1 MSEEKKTLVLTGK
14 AFWAHV
20 RKPNEQS
27 GSYQL
32 DLSVDDKTKEMLEGL
47 GITVKN
53 AVLGI
58 GVKEKKDKDERGNFV
73 TLKKTAQGEDGTL
86 FPPPQIV
93 DGKKKAVP
101 ADVLI
106 GNGSIVNVAAHI
118 YDWKFKSKTGK
129 SLGFSALQIK
139 TLIKYANP
147 SIDAFKEEEGYV
159 VEDELSKAAEA
170 SQSEDSF
177 QFDE

>member
-14 AFWAHV
+14 AYWAHV

-32 DLSVDDKTKEMLEGL
+32 DLSVDDTTKSMLEGL

-53 AVLGI
+53 ASLGI
-58 GVKEKKDKDERGNFV
+58 GVKDKKPGDERGNFV

-86 FPPPQIV
+86 YPPPQIV

-106 GNGSIVNVAAHI
+106 GNGSVVNVAAHI

-139 TLIKYANP
+139 TLVKYSNP
-147 SIDAFKEEEGYV
+147 SVDAFKEEDGYV
-159 VEDELSKAAEA
+159 VEDELSKAVEA
-170 SQSEDSF
+170 SEESGTFE
-177 QFDE
+177 FDE